1 MLDPTGIF
9 DLINTSLIFWEIVT
23 FAILLFLLIKYVY
36 PPIRDMIQTR
46 QARIEEAIDEA
57 QKTRAEAKELLDEYR
72 RQLEEARGESR
83 RILDESRKQAEAQ
96 RARTKEEA
104 REEGDRIIQR
114 AREEIDRERES
125 TIREIRGEVADM
137 VVTASSRVINKQLD
151 RNEHDRLIQ
160 ESLDNLEESQKNG
173 GSRGGA
179 KSEAG
184 SGVGSG
190 NA

>member
-9 DLINTSLIFWEIVT
+9 DLFNTSLVFWEFVT
-23 FAILLFLLIKYVY
+23 FAILLFLLYRFVF

-137 VVTASSRVINKQLD
+137 VLTASGRVINRELD
-151 RNEHDRLIQ
+151 ANEHERLIQ
-160 ESLDNLEESQKNG
+160 EALDHLE
-173 GSRGGA
+173 A
-179 KSEAG
+179 
-184 SGVGSG
+184 
-190 NA
+190 